1 MSIVDNAVGY
11 IADRWQYA
19 QSAFKYRTPR
29 KAPPYIVAELEK
41 MSTFIDIDDLLKRYD
56 DKKLQ
61 KLAIAIP
68 WIYANIRR
76 IANEVSV
83 PDLSVVEAGSQEKD
97 IDHEFERVLR
107 APNEFFGKAAL
118 LQYTIWVMMLSQQ
131 GAYWYIM
138 PDFSGNGN
146 VIREIWPVPMD
157 KLKPVKHATQF
168 ISHYEYDRGSGRK
181 PLKIDKRFIC
191 RFFFPDPRD
200 FWKSLTPLEA
210 ARYGIELY
218 SSIAGSQTSLFG
230 RAGGVPLAVVSVDK
244 DIEESDFAVVRQQL
258 KEDWEEQKRIAVV
271 RAGTM
276 SIGHVGITNREL
288 EVIASQEMNRD
299 ELDTI
304 FMGFAWHADTSAG
317 SMKEA
322 DRRIKETIIHPL
334 LLLLADQIK
343 IEILDPFYGGRY
355 LAVFED
361 VRSHDRSL
369 AVQEKAVYWKAASMN
384 EARKE
389 LNKPEFTNEV
399 IPGLGDLPVNLANNA
414 QFMIAWL
421 GLNAGR
427 VNSEGQLP
435 NIGNM
440 LDSAAPER
448 VVSMEAGEETNTDKS
463 IDVDAALQ
471 MAINAELKR
480 YRTVTIRGFA
490 RHAEKPEEIE
500 FTTDVVP
507 EQTMK
512 AIKLDLASACSEDEI
527 RDVFSRYIDVS

>member
-1 MSIVDNAVGY
+1 MSIVDSAVGY

-29 KAPPYIVAELEK
+29 KAPPYIVAELEE
-41 MSTFIDIDDLLKRYD
+41 MSTFIDIDDLLRRYD

-83 PDLSVVEAGSQEKD
+83 PDLSVIEAGSQEKD

-107 APNEFFGKAAL
+107 APNGFFGKAAL
-118 LQYTIWVMMLSQQ
+118 LQYTIWVMMLSQR

-138 PDFSGNGN
+138 PDFSGTGG

-157 KLKPVKHATQF
+157 KLKPVKHPTQF
-168 ISHYEYDRGSGRK
+168 ISHYEYDRGGGRK

-334 LLLLADQIK
+334 LLMLADQIK
-343 IEILDPFYGGRY
+343 IEILNPFYGRDY
-355 LAVFED
+355 LAKFED
-361 VRSHDRSL
+361 VRKTDI
-369 AVQEKAVYWKAASMN
+369 AIQVQKWQTTWKASSMN
-384 EARKE
+384 EARRE
-389 LNKPEFTNEV
+389 MNMPEWKNDV
-399 IPGLGDLPVNLANNA
+399 IPEIGDLPVNLANNA
-414 QFMIAWL
+414 QFMISYL
-421 GLNAGR
+421 GLKAQR
-427 VNSEGQLP
+427 VNNENQL
-435 NIGNM
+435 NDVGNM
-440 LDSAAPER
+440 EGSAAPER
-448 VVSMEAGEETNTDKS
+448 VVAMEAGEETNTDKS

-471 MAINAELKR
+471 MAINTELKR
-480 YRTVTIRGFA
+480 YRTVAIRGFV
-490 RHAEKPEEIE
+490 RHAMKPDEVE
-500 FTTDVVP
+500 FVTDVVP

-512 AIKLDLASACSEDEI
+512 AIQADLSSARSEDEI
-527 RDVFSRYIDVS
+527 RDVFGRYIDVS